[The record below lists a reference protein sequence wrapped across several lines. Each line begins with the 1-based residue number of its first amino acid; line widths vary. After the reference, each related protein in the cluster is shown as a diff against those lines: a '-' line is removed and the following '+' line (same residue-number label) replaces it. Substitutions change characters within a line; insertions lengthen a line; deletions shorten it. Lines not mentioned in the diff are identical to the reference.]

1 MKNKRLFYATMTV
14 VLLLIEI
21 AIALWVND
29 AFIRPYGG
37 DILVTLLLCCLV
49 RIVFP
54 ENVRGLPLYIFLFSV
69 AVEIGQYF
77 DFVALLGLADSVF
90 FSILLGRSFAFAD
103 IVCYAVGCAVFAVLD
118 HRMQT
123 AV

>member
-1 MKNKRLFYATMTV
+1 MKHKRLIFGVLTV
-14 VLLLIEI
+14 ALLLTEI

-54 ENVRGLPLYIFLFSV
+54 DKPRLLPLYIFLFSV
-69 AVEIGQYF
+69 VVEIGQYF
-77 DFVALLGLADSVF
+77 DFVALLGLADSAF

-103 IVCYAVGCAVFAVLD
+103 IVCYAVGCAVFAALD
-118 HRMQT
+118 HRMHKE
-123 AV
+123 

>member
-1 MKNKRLFYATMTV
+1 MKHKRLIFGILTV
-14 VLLLIEI
+14 ALLLTEI

-49 RIVFP
+49 RIISP
-54 ENVRGLPLYIFLFSV
+54 NKPRLLPLYIFLFSV
-69 AVEIGQYF
+69 VVEIGQYF
-77 DFVALLGLADSVF
+77 DFVALLGLADSTF

-103 IVCYAVGCAVFAVLD
+103 IVCYAVGCVAFAVLD
-118 HRMQT
+118 HMMHKE
-123 AV
+123 